1 MPGAD
6 YIKKIRKLIGIT
18 VCLFAAIYFS
28 PKTQAQKPVSITKDF
43 TRSDVT
49 DELWIYTDTTR
60 RETIH
65 TVLGK
70 KDLFKPFLKTHP
82 NSLSPHW
89 CFFTVRNQS
98 DRSKNLI
105 LRYEQIFADTLLVY
119 TVETTGIRQIDSPQ
133 SWKTPTPERPYPY
146 IRYPVFSL
154 TVPANT
160 SRTLWIKL
168 QKRDGTVL
176 KLPFSIWDQEFFY
189 TYYNNENLF
198 RGFFYGWLFLVSL
211 FSLLLFIFLRER
223 IHLYYSLSVLFLILI
238 LATTGGTINQ
248 MGWFLPAYISGPAG
262 NSFFNMVYIVFNL
275 RFTIAY
281 VGANYLPKWL
291 LRGSNYFTA
300 LCIILFLALVFFDS
314 IYNLPAVYT
323 LFSLISIIY
332 VSTILILLFYGV
344 IRRSMGARFYLGA
357 VSPLFISSLC
367 YWLASIGVIN
377 YGEWIIMNFKVAVLI
392 EIFILSIGLAYHYF
406 NERRERQRIQDKL
419 IGLQVEVIKTQ
430 ESERQRIA
438 ADLHDDLGGTLS
450 TIRRRISD
458 LLSSH
463 KGSEIVRDLADIE
476 HLVQK
481 SNDDLRNISH
491 NLMPPEFGR
500 LGLSNALQQLIRTLP
515 GQPTQFEFF
524 ISGKERSLATDLEL
538 NTYRIVSEL
547 IQNVIKHAQATKA
560 AIQLIYYDD
569 LLSITVE
576 DNGIGNRHLS
586 NITPDGIG
594 LQTGNLRAE
603 YIGATLHRE
612 TSSGGTLVIL
622 EVPFGNKGI
631 S

>member
-1 MPGAD
+1 M
-6 YIKKIRKLIGIT
+6 
-18 VCLFAAIYFS
+18 
-28 PKTQAQKPVSITKDF
+28 TQAQKPVSITTNF
-43 TRSDVT
+43 TRLDVT
-49 DELWIYTDTTR
+49 DELWIYTDTTH

-70 KDLFKPFLKTHP
+70 KDLFKPFLKTYP

-89 CFFTVRNQS
+89 CFFTVKNQS
-98 DRSKNLI
+98 DRPKNLI
-105 LRYEQIFADTLLVY
+105 LKYEQIFADTLLVY
-119 TVETTGIRQIDSPQ
+119 TVETRGIQQIDSPQ
-133 SWKTPTPERPYPY
+133 SWKIPTPERPYPY

-154 TVPANT
+154 TIPANT
-160 SRTLWIKL
+160 SCTLWIKL
-168 QKRDGTVL
+168 LKRDGTVL
-176 KLPFSIWDQEFFY
+176 KLPFSIWDEEAFY
-189 TYYNNENLF
+189 TYYNDENLF

-211 FSLLLFIFLRER
+211 FSLLLFVFLRER

-238 LATTGGTINQ
+238 LATTGGTVNQ

-262 NSFFNMVYIVFNL
+262 NSFFNMAYTVFNL
-275 RFTIAY
+275 RFTIVY

-291 LRGSNYFTA
+291 LRGSNYFTT
-300 LCIILFLALVFFDS
+300 LCISLFLALIFFDS
-314 IYNLPAVYT
+314 VYNLPVVYT

-344 IRRSMGARFYLGA
+344 MRRSIGARFYLGA

-367 YWLASIGVIN
+367 YWLASIGVIS
-377 YGEWIIMNFKVAVLI
+377 YGEWIITSFKVAVLI

-406 NERRERQRIQDKL
+406 NERREKQLIQDKL

-430 ESERQRIA
+430 EFERRRIA

-450 TIRRRISD
+450 TIRRRVSDILSD
-458 LLSSH
+458 L
-463 KGSEIVRDLADIE
+463 KGSEVARELADIE
-476 HLVQK
+476 HLIQK
-481 SNDDLRNISH
+481 SNDDLRHISH
-491 NLMPPEFGR
+491 NLMPPEFAR
-500 LGLSNALQQLIRTLP
+500 LGLGNALQQLVRALP
-515 GQPTQFEFF
+515 RQPTQFDFF
-524 ISGKERSLATDLEL
+524 ISGKERKLATDLEL

-547 IQNVIKHAQATKA
+547 IQNIIKHAQATKA

-576 DNGIGNRHLS
+576 DNGIGNRHLH
-586 NITPDGIG
+586 NTTAEGIG

-603 YIGATLHRE
+603 YIGAKLHRE

-622 EVPFGNKGI
+622 EVPFGNEI
-631 S
+631 IP